1 MPRVAQFVALG
12 AFNVALAQQ
21 RTHFLGAQAR
31 YVDAVFFEEL
41 VEPEALVGLAV
52 FDHGVG
58 KAVDVAR
65 CLPHSLIHEDA
76 GVDALHIL
84 SVGHGLPPDLFDV
97 AQQLDAQRAVIPAA
111 VEAAVNFRALED
123 EAFAFA
129 QGY

>member
-1 MPRVAQFVALG
+1 MLRSRSSDAHLF
-12 AFNVALAQQ
+12 
-21 RTHFLGAQAR
+21 GAQAR

-41 VEPEALVGLAV
+41 VEPKALVGLAV

-58 KAVDVAR
+58 KAIDVAR
-65 CLPHSLIHEDA
+65 RLPHPLIHEDA
-76 GVDALHIL
+76 GVDALYVL

-111 VEAAVNFRALED
+111 VEAAVDFRTLED